1 MALLQK
7 VGRMPCGCVVVGD
20 SGYCSRHDYSL
31 VCWVA
36 GCDLPFP
43 HLPNGPEHT
52 QKDCGCYYNNGGDFD
67 VALVCRFGTM
77 VEALDVP
84 KSFEVAMKDG

>member
-7 VGRMPCGCVVVGD
+7 VERMPCGCVVVGD

-67 VALVCRFGTM
+67 VCPQHSVRRPD
-77 VEALDVP
+77 VEDTDRP
-84 KSFEVAMKDG
+84 D